1 MVSSP
6 RIRLIVSRLTFA
18 WRDALASAI
27 AAGIAWVLAVWLLGH
42 PRPLFAA
49 ISAIVCLSPGLPS
62 HGRQAV
68 GLMLGVTTG
77 IVIGE
82 LSLLLPEGM
91 LVPEGLSLLR
101 LASATFLS
109 VVIAASFGQPAVVPI
124 QAGVSAVLVLALG
137 PESAGLTR
145 MADVAIGVGAG
156 LFFSQILLT
165 PDPVRLVGV
174 AADDLLIRLAHA
186 FRDAAGAF
194 AARDVVKAETAL
206 SAFSSA
212 HGSLIALDAGIESAR
227 YAARWSIRGRLGA
240 RAVADMA
247 ARYDRRATR
256 LYASSLLFGEA
267 LANALRKDSASTP
280 ADLEDIILEA
290 GERCKQL
297 AAAAPAPASG
307 KTSQRHP
314 AEPDIWASVRM
325 HIGAVSTVL
334 GSIED
339 LAREPGEP
347 AGRKDHSAS
356 R

>member
-1 MVSSP
+1 MTSSS
-6 RIRLIVSRLTFA
+6 RIRLLSSRLRLA

-49 ISAIVCLSPGLPS
+49 VSAIVCLSPGLPS

-68 GLMLGVTTG
+68 GLMLGVATG

-82 LSLLLPEGM
+82 LALLLPEGM

-101 LASATFLS
+101 LVSATFLS

-137 PESAGLTR
+137 PESAGFTR
-145 MADVAIGVGAG
+145 MEDVAIGVGVG
-156 LFFSQILLT
+156 LFFSQVLLT
-165 PDPVRLVGV
+165 PDPVQLVDA
-174 AADDLLIRLAHA
+174 AADELLMRLARA
-186 FRDAAGAF
+186 FHDAAA
-194 AARDVVKAETAL
+194 AAIARDVVKAETAL

-212 HGSLIALDAGIESAR
+212 HDSLIALGAGIDSAR

-267 LANALRKDSASTP
+267 LADALRKDAASAP
-280 ADLEDIILEA
+280 AGLEDVILDA
-290 GERCKQL
+290 GKRCEQL

-307 KTSQRHP
+307 KTGERDH
-314 AEPDIWASVRM
+314 AAPDIWASVRM
-325 HIGAVSTVL
+325 HIEAVSAAL

-339 LAREPGEP
+339 LAREPGAP
-347 AGRKDHSAS
+347 AGPKDHSTS
-356 R
+356 P